1 MKKTK
6 SFIGLLAEIRQL
18 WYVIQ
23 GKIIHLTYLDDLSK
37 TTHFPFSKKMNSETL
52 NLSFEYTST
61 DCIKTMSMYCILTS
75 IHTASAVLSGPS
87 GGQCLP
93 MAHQL

>member
-1 MKKTK
+1 MRRDISAFQTIKNEATD
-6 SFIGLLAEIRQL
+6 SQAVLLNTPEQIVQKAL
-18 WYVIQ
+18 
-23 GKIIHLTYLDDLSK
+23 
-37 TTHFPFSKKMNSETL
+37 
-52 NLSFEYTST
+52 
-61 DCIKTMSMYCILTS
+61 YCILTS